1 MPQNCY
7 ELVWIFIIY
16 AFIGWCTEVSYAALD
31 RGIFVNR
38 GFLNGPY
45 CPIYGCGVVIVVA
58 VLTPLKDNLL
68 ILFIGSFL
76 LTSILEY
83 ITGYLLEKVFHNQW
97 WDYSD
102 KPFNIHGYVCLKF
115 SIYWGLA
122 CTFIMD
128 VLHPIIYKG
137 ITLMPHIVGMILI
150 CIIMTVFFVDC
161 GITVATILKFN
172 KRLKVMDE
180 MAERIH
186 KLSDEIGEN
195 IYENVTDIVEKSE
208 EFQETHAELL
218 DKLAETTGAAKD
230 KMIRTVDTKIITEN
244 VKEMCIEANHYLSKD
259 MDIAMKNAVTTEKSE
274 LGRKILNQLQDNLK
288 IADEEMIPICQDTG
302 MAVIFLEVGQDV
314 HFEGEAIE
322 DAINE
327 GVRQGYTE
335 GYLRKS
341 VVKDPLIRENT
352 KDNTPAVIHYSI
364 VPGDKVK
371 ITIAPKG
378 FGSENMSR
386 VFMLKPADGIEGV
399 KDAVLTAVK
408 DAGPNAC
415 PPMVVGVGIGGTFEK
430 CAILAKKALIRP
442 VGEHSDIPYVK
453 DMEEELLGKINRL
466 GIGPGGLGGTTTAL
480 AVNINTYPTHIAG
493 LPVAV
498 NICCHV
504 NRHVVREV

>member
-1 MPQNCY
+1 MPHNFY

-58 VLTPLKDNLL
+58 VLTTLKENLL

-137 ITLMPHIVGMILI
+137 ITLMPHIPGVILL

-208 EFQETHAELL
+208 EFQKTHAELL
-218 DKLAETTGAAKD
+218 DKLAETKDNLMEIPGSAKEKITETTGAAKD
-230 KMIRTVDTKIITEN
+230 KIVETTGTAKDKIAGTTGAAKDKITGTTGAAKDKFADTAANARLVLEEN
-244 VKEMCIEANHYLSKD
+244 IMEAKSSFEAK
-259 MDIAMKNAVTTEKSE
+259 KNAWTEKSE
-274 LGRKILNQLQDNLK
+274 EWKKNRERQKAELSELSEKYEHLF
-288 IADEEMIPICQDTG
+288 EEKNFGFKRLMKAFPD
-302 MAVIFLEVGQDV
+302 M
-314 HFEGEAIE
+314 
-322 DAINE
+322 
-327 GVRQGYTE
+327 
-335 GYLRKS
+335 KS
-341 VVKDPLIRENT
+341 REN
-352 KDNTPAVIHYSI
+352 
-364 VPGDKVK
+364 DKTLTEFK
-371 ITIAPKG
+371 KH
-378 FGSENMSR
+378 FH
-386 VFMLKPADGIEGV
+386 LDKPEQ
-399 KDAVLTAVK
+399 K
-408 DAGPNAC
+408 
-415 PPMVVGVGIGGTFEK
+415 
-430 CAILAKKALIRP
+430 
-442 VGEHSDIPYVK
+442 
-453 DMEEELLGKINRL
+453 
-466 GIGPGGLGGTTTAL
+466 
-480 AVNINTYPTHIAG
+480 
-493 LPVAV
+493 
-498 NICCHV
+498 
-504 NRHVVREV
+504 

>member
-1 MPQNCY
+1 MPQNFY

-58 VLTPLKDNLL
+58 VLTPLKENLL

-137 ITLMPHIVGMILI
+137 ITLMPHIPGVILL

-208 EFQETHAELL
+208 EFQKTHAELL
-218 DKLAETTGAAKD
+218 DKLAETKDNLMEIPGSAKEKITETTGAAKD
-230 KMIRTVDTKIITEN
+230 KIVETTGTAKDKIAGTTGAAKDKITGTTGAAKDKFAETAGTAKEKITDTAANARLVLEEN
-244 VKEMCIEANHYLSKD
+244 IMEAKSSFEAK
-259 MDIAMKNAVTTEKSE
+259 KNAWTEKSE
-274 LGRKILNQLQDNLK
+274 EWKKNRERQKAELSELSEKYEHLF
-288 IADEEMIPICQDTG
+288 EEKNFGFKRLMKAFPD
-302 MAVIFLEVGQDV
+302 M
-314 HFEGEAIE
+314 
-322 DAINE
+322 
-327 GVRQGYTE
+327 
-335 GYLRKS
+335 KS
-341 VVKDPLIRENT
+341 REN
-352 KDNTPAVIHYSI
+352 
-364 VPGDKVK
+364 DKTLTEFK
-371 ITIAPKG
+371 KH
-378 FGSENMSR
+378 FH
-386 VFMLKPADGIEGV
+386 LDKPEQ
-399 KDAVLTAVK
+399 K
-408 DAGPNAC
+408 
-415 PPMVVGVGIGGTFEK
+415 
-430 CAILAKKALIRP
+430 
-442 VGEHSDIPYVK
+442 
-453 DMEEELLGKINRL
+453 
-466 GIGPGGLGGTTTAL
+466 
-480 AVNINTYPTHIAG
+480 
-493 LPVAV
+493 
-498 NICCHV
+498 
-504 NRHVVREV
+504 

>member
-1 MPQNCY
+1 MPHNFY

-58 VLTPLKDNLL
+58 VLTPLKENLL

-137 ITLMPHIVGMILI
+137 ITLMPHIPGVILL

-208 EFQETHAELL
+208 EFQKTHAELL
-218 DKLAETTGAAKD
+218 DKLAETKDNLMEIPGSAKEKITETTGAAKD
-230 KMIRTVDTKIITEN
+230 KIVETTGTAKDKIAGTTGAAKDKITGTTGAAKDKFAETAGTAKEKITDTAANARLVLEEN
-244 VKEMCIEANHYLSKD
+244 IMEAKSSFEAK
-259 MDIAMKNAVTTEKSE
+259 KNAWTEKSE
-274 LGRKILNQLQDNLK
+274 EWKKNRERQKAELSELSEKYEHLF
-288 IADEEMIPICQDTG
+288 EEKNFGFKRLMKAFPD
-302 MAVIFLEVGQDV
+302 M
-314 HFEGEAIE
+314 
-322 DAINE
+322 
-327 GVRQGYTE
+327 
-335 GYLRKS
+335 KS
-341 VVKDPLIRENT
+341 REN
-352 KDNTPAVIHYSI
+352 
-364 VPGDKVK
+364 DKTLMEFK
-371 ITIAPKG
+371 KH
-378 FGSENMSR
+378 FH
-386 VFMLKPADGIEGV
+386 LDKPEQ
-399 KDAVLTAVK
+399 K
-408 DAGPNAC
+408 
-415 PPMVVGVGIGGTFEK
+415 
-430 CAILAKKALIRP
+430 
-442 VGEHSDIPYVK
+442 
-453 DMEEELLGKINRL
+453 
-466 GIGPGGLGGTTTAL
+466 
-480 AVNINTYPTHIAG
+480 
-493 LPVAV
+493 
-498 NICCHV
+498 
-504 NRHVVREV
+504 